1 MTVRLNDVCT
11 NNMTENFIEMLLE
24 VSEEVGELRK
34 DNEILKKKIEV
45 ILATERTSALCA
57 SH

>member
-1 MTVRLNDVCT
+1 
-11 NNMTENFIEMLLE
+11 MTENFIEMLLE